1 MNRRSHT
8 LKRERVTWGPL
19 RQADGERA
27 SQPLCSALA
36 PREPRPAKARMP
48 SACGDGSVGLSRAP
62 AVAGVVRCSSGV
74 SRAAALGQLGRS
86 GPMLTVSSTQPSA
99 YTAPPNQRAKTDTS
113 VSKEQHR
120 WGCDQPPKQASRQT
134 GRQEGQAL
142 ELFALCADVLQ
153 GSRRLKMALTKTG

>member
-99 YTAPPNQRAKTDTS
+99 YTAPPTREQKPTQVLAKSSIVGVATS
-113 VSKEQHR
+113 LLS
-120 WGCDQPPKQASRQT
+120 KQA
-134 GRQEGQAL
+134 GRQVGKRGKLSSCLPYVPTSCRA
-142 ELFALCADVLQ
+142 AVD
-153 GSRRLKMALTKTG
+153 